1 MGLQL
6 LLLWL
11 VRGLRDRAP
20 LTAARQLVDAQQSP
34 ALHDMPA
41 GGRSGAVLLLHHLSR
56 GQARTVL
63 TLNLLEVV
71 EHLGFGLEGA
81 PSLFD
86 QTLMVK
92 LI

>member
-1 MGLQL
+1 
-6 LLLWL
+6 
-11 VRGLRDRAP
+11 
-20 LTAARQLVDAQQSP
+20 
-34 ALHDMPA
+34 MPA
-41 GGRSGAVLLLHHLSR
+41 GGGPGAVLLLHHLR
-56 GQARTVL
+56 RRQAWTVL

>member
-1 MGLQL
+1 MG
-6 LLLWL
+6 
-11 VRGLRDRAP
+11 VRDRAP
-20 LTAARQLVDAQQSP
+20 IATARQLIDAQQSP
-34 ALHDMPA
+34 AFHGMPA
-41 GGRSGAVLLLHHLSR
+41 GGQPRADLLLHHLSR

>member
-11 VRGLRDRAP
+11 VRGVRDRAP
-20 LTAARQLVDAQQSP
+20 LTAARQLIDAQQSP

-41 GGRSGAVLLLHHLSR
+41 CGRSEAVLLLHHLSR
-56 GQARTVL
+56 GQAWAVL

>member
-1 MGLQL
+1 
-6 LLLWL
+6 
-11 VRGLRDRAP
+11 
-20 LTAARQLVDAQQSP
+20 
-34 ALHDMPA
+34 MPA
-41 GGRSGAVLLLHHLSR
+41 CGRSEAVLLLHHLSR
-56 GQARTVL
+56 GQAWAVL